1 MRQSPE
7 VFQLGTECNSK
18 AGPERLPSV
27 GPLGRAVLPGLGIW
41 ISAGVLLAAYGTPWA
56 AILAFSAYLAVGIM
70 LPGVLLWRWLR
81 GNIDGFAAD
90 LPFGTGLAIALWI
103 LLYIPG
109 RAIGVPLLPMVIPIA
124 TVAAFLTVKRL
135 RPYWRSTRA
144 PMPSWWTWSV
154 AAALVLA
161 LWVITRNGLQIEPIA
176 FPDAAFQYSDMS
188 YQLALAGEL
197 KHHLPGQIPFVIG
210 QPLDY
215 HWFLHAEA
223 AAASWSTGIELDLL
237 LRRLLPVTVALLPV
251 LSVAALATRLAKKSW
266 AGPLA
271 AWLLLTVTSFDVYGW
286 GGRNLISQAAYSSGV
301 LMYSLTHAFAVVLA
315 IPVVWVIVCILRKD
329 TAKGNW
335 ILLAVGLTAL
345 AGAKASF
352 VPMLVAAVALTAVVK
367 LTTQRKLDRATIG
380 LALTTVAALAF
391 AQFVLFSPG
400 ASGIAVGPGQ
410 SFRALASKVGFASR
424 YDSHAAAAAVLATTG
439 TTLLVSW
446 AIAATGMIAFFRRN
460 CLKDPAAVFLI
471 GFVGAGLAAGVIFRH
486 PGFSQLYFVRA
497 AFPIAIAASAWGI
510 TLVLDDG
517 RIRLR
522 ELVPRIAAA
531 LAIGMILA
539 KILSATTP
547 DKPSQQSGVVAV
559 SVQVI
564 LPWLAVLLAAAVIA
578 VVLTRTTEATRALGL
593 AVLVVF
599 GVAAVHIPATVAT
612 TLTKPVCVSGPDRP
626 ECRHTRRQIPAGGA
640 EAARYIR
647 DHSKPSDRL
656 ATNSH
661 CTPVYTERKCDGRN
675 FWLSAYA
682 ERRVLVEGW
691 AYTPTAQSRKDSHA
705 AINGP
710 FWDQELLRVNDRA
723 FSRPTKQDLDD
734 LATKYGVRW
743 LVFDTNFDRPPARL
757 AALATYR
764 LTAGAIA
771 VYELAPPQVSTLTP
785 R

>member
-7 VFQLGTECNSK
+7 LFQLGTERNPQARC
-18 AGPERLPSV
+18 ERLPNV
-27 GPLGRAVLPGLGIW
+27 GPLGRAVLPGLLIW
-41 ISAGVLLAAYGTPWA
+41 AGAGVLLAAYGTPWA
-56 AILAFSAYLAVGIM
+56 AILAFSVYLVVGIM

-81 GNIDGFAAD
+81 RNTDGFAAD
-90 LPFGTGLAIALWI
+90 LPFGTGLAFALSI

-109 RAIGVPLLPMVIPIA
+109 RAIGVPLLPVVIPVA

-144 PMPSWWTWSV
+144 PMPSWCTWSV

-176 FPDAAFQYSDMS
+176 FPDASFQYSDMP

-210 QPLDY
+210 QSLDY

-237 LRRLLPVTVALLPV
+237 LRRLLPVTAALLPV

-271 AWLLLTVTSFDVYGW
+271 A
-286 GGRNLISQAAYSSGV
+286 
-301 LMYSLTHAFAVVLA
+301 
-315 IPVVWVIVCILRKD
+315 
-329 TAKGNW
+329 
-335 ILLAVGLTAL
+335 
-345 AGAKASF
+345 
-352 VPMLVAAVALTAVVK
+352 
-367 LTTQRKLDRATIG
+367 
-380 LALTTVAALAF
+380 
-391 AQFVLFSPG
+391 
-400 ASGIAVGPGQ
+400 
-410 SFRALASKVGFASR
+410 
-424 YDSHAAAAAVLATTG
+424 
-439 TTLLVSW
+439 
-446 AIAATGMIAFFRRN
+446 
-460 CLKDPAAVFLI
+460 
-471 GFVGAGLAAGVIFRH
+471 
-486 PGFSQLYFVRA
+486 
-497 AFPIAIAASAWGI
+497 SAWGI
-510 TLVLDDG
+510 TLLLDDG

-531 LAIGMILA
+531 LAVGMILA

-547 DKPSQQSGVVAV
+547 DRPSQNQGILAV

-564 LPWLAVLLAAAVIA
+564 LPWLAVLLVAVVITL
-578 VVLTRTTEATRALGL
+578 VLTRTTEATRALGL

-612 TLTKPVCVSGPDRP
+612 TLTEPVCVSGPDRP

-661 CTPVYTERKCDGRN
+661 CTPVYTERKCDARN
-675 FWLSAYA
+675 FWLSA
-682 ERRVLVEGW
+682 
-691 AYTPTAQSRKDSHA
+691 
-705 AINGP
+705 
-710 FWDQELLRVNDRA
+710 
-723 FSRPTKQDLDD
+723 
-734 LATKYGVRW
+734 
-743 LVFDTNFDRPPARL
+743 
-757 AALATYR
+757 
-764 LTAGAIA
+764 
-771 VYELAPPQVSTLTP
+771 
-785 R
+785 